1 MNVGALEFVSIV
13 PWTIIVQ
20 LVNLLLLFLLL
31 KHFLFKPIQ
40 TILDKR
46 ASEIQ
51 QDYDDASK
59 ASAEAKALREE
70 YETRMAEAKSE
81 ASEIVKA
88 ATRKAQ
94 THGEE
99 IVLDARNQANR
110 MLEKA
115 DAEIEQEKKKAMNE
129 LKNEISGIAVD
140 IASKV
145 VEREIN
151 EKDHEALI
159 QEFIKG
165 VGEASGQRLQK
176 HTAIRCTI
184 WQSKAVKSSRF
195 SMRSAPCVRPLRKI
209 RSSSR

>member
-1 MNVGALEFVSIV
+1 MNVGALEFVTII
-13 PWTIIVQ
+13 PWEIIVQ

-40 TILDKR
+40 NILAQR
-46 ASEIQ
+46 ESEIQ
-51 QDYDDASK
+51 KDYDDASK
-59 ASAEAKALREE
+59 ASAEAQALREE
-70 YETRMAEAKSE
+70 YEKRMAEAKSE
-81 ASEIVKA
+81 ASQIVKDA
-88 ATRKAQ
+88 NRKAQ

-99 IVLDARNQANR
+99 ILLDARNQANR

-115 DAEIEQEKKKAMNE
+115 DAEIEQEKKKARNE

-165 VGEASGQRLQK
+165 VGEAS
-176 HTAIRCTI
+176 
-184 WQSKAVKSSRF
+184 
-195 SMRSAPCVRPLRKI
+195 
-209 RSSSR
+209 

>member
-1 MNVGALEFVSIV
+1 MGALEFVSIV

-145 VEREIN
+145 VEREID

-165 VGEASGQRLQK
+165 VGEAS
-176 HTAIRCTI
+176 
-184 WQSKAVKSSRF
+184 
-195 SMRSAPCVRPLRKI
+195 
-209 RSSSR
+209 